1 MFRKLQSGYRFGF
14 QRNPAEELDALHR
27 ILPNGG
33 FAGQHDGIGFFV
45 DGVGDVGDLGPGR
58 MRVVDHGFEEMRRHD
73 HAFAVLGTESHDGAL
88 DIRQVFQVD
97 LHAEISARDHNAV
110 RFLDDRFQV
119 PDSFLVLDLRDDLY
133 LPDLVAHQILQLLNI
148 SGLAHKRQGDE
159 VHIPLQTKKNILDIF
174 LRNRREIDTDAGEIH
189 VAFALQKPAV

>member
-1 MFRKLQSGYRFGF
+1 MAHVGKGVDSGGERAAVCDEIGHEPSSGDHDDAFGLDPLGQLHGRRRQLLLVLRVTQMFRKLQSGYRFGF

-73 HAFAVLGTESHDGAL
+73 HAFAVLGA
-88 DIRQVFQVD
+88 
-97 LHAEISARDHNAV
+97 
-110 RFLDDRFQV
+110 
-119 PDSFLVLDLRDDLY
+119 
-133 LPDLVAHQILQLLNI
+133 
-148 SGLAHKRQGDE
+148 
-159 VHIPLQTKKNILDIF
+159 
-174 LRNRREIDTDAGEIH
+174 
-189 VAFALQKPAV
+189 